1 VSLGPIEVVTF
12 DFGNTLV
19 PVRRS
24 GLRRVVGVT
33 AERVVAS
40 LGSFA
45 VADFLA
51 VWAEERE
58 RQFRE
63 EVPRFREVDLGDR
76 FVRVLAR
83 LRGMNPPAPDEAWD
97 QPEAARWSTA
107 EEIAWAVETYSRAF
121 VDGMPPPPEVG
132 ALLRRL
138 ACRYR
143 LAILSNWPLAETVD
157 RYLAA
162 AGWDRHFEAVVV
174 SQRVGSIKPHP
185 SIFRATE
192 AALGLTAGDGDAI
205 LHVGDDWGA
214 DVVGAKQAGWRA
226 AFLHDRPHDSPLPAS
241 VRDESVAADV
251 ELAKLAD
258 LESVLG

>member
-1 VSLGPIEVVTF
+1 VRLAPVGVVSF

-19 PVRRS
+19 PVDRA

-45 VADFLA
+45 IDDFLA

-83 LRGMNPPAPDEAWD
+83 LRGMTPPASDEPWD
-97 QPEAARWSTA
+97 QAEATRWSNA
-107 EEIAWAVETYSRAF
+107 EEIDWAVETYSRAF
-121 VDGMPPPPEVG
+121 VDGMPAPPDVG
-132 ALLRRL
+132 ALLAHL
-138 ACRYR
+138 AGRYR
-143 LAILSNWPLAETVD
+143 LAIVSNWPLAATVD

-162 AGWDRHFEAVVV
+162 AGWDAHLAAVVI

-192 AALGLTAGDGDAI
+192 SALGLVRAEGNTI
-205 LHVGDDWGA
+205 LHVGDDWVA
-214 DVVGAKQAGWRA
+214 DVVGAKNAGWRA
-226 AFLHDRPHDSPLPAS
+226 AFLHDRPRDSPLPAS
-241 VRDESVAADV
+241 TRDASVVPDL
-251 ELAKLAD
+251 ELTRLAD
-258 LESVLG
+258 LEAALR